1 MTSLNYPR
9 RFLGIPLTPR
19 PHNGLVA
26 GLTLAG
32 MPLYLAC
39 ALLHI
44 CMDGH
49 LRHPPY
55 AALHFVSDVL
65 WIFAFAVAMVL
76 AFRSTLANRIW
87 YLAYLP
93 LLASWRLIFSS
104 MGGLLFAVEAP
115 IALLLLVKS
124 ARDSWRIW
132 TSRHAEPADSE

>member
-1 MTSLNYPR
+1 MLSLNHPR

-32 MPLYLAC
+32 MPLYFAC

-44 CMDGH
+44 CIDGH

-55 AALHFVSDVL
+55 AALHFVSDCL
-65 WIFAFAVAMVL
+65 WIYAFSVAMVL

-93 LLASWRLIFSS
+93 LLASWRLLFSS

-124 ARDSWRIW
+124 ASDSWRIW
-132 TSRHAEPADSE
+132 KERDAGPADKE

>member
-1 MTSLNYPR
+1 MPSLNP
-9 RFLGIPLTPR
+9 PLRSVPISQTAE

-39 ALLHI
+39 ALLHL

-55 AALHFVSDVL
+55 AALHFISDCL
-65 WIFAFAVAMVL
+65 WICAFSVAMVL
-76 AFRSTLANRIW
+76 AYRSTLANRIW

-93 LLASWRLIFSS
+93 LLASWRMFFGSL
-104 MGGLLFAVEAP
+104 GGMLFTVEAP

-124 ARDSWRIW
+124 SQDSWQLWRARQAV
-132 TSRHAEPADSE
+132 TQ